1 MINILGVIFLIVMSY
16 PISHYFMKKGMTL
29 DLTMP
34 VNIKRYKKLGVIFKI
49 PVLNVIVMFTYLVW
63 MLHKFERV

>member
-1 MINILGVIFLIVMSY
+1 MSY

-34 VNIKRYKKLGVIFKI
+34 VNIKRYRKLGIIFKVPI
-49 PVLNVIVMFTYLVW
+49 LNVIVMFTYLLW